1 MKSTLCAH
9 ILCDGVTMKNI
20 TLSMDEE
27 TLKAGRIYAQR
38 HNLSFN
44 DLVRKLVEQ
53 TVLPAKNLWLE
64 DTFAL
69 MDALNVSSE
78 GCSWTREELYRV

>member
-1 MKSTLCAH
+1 
-9 ILCDGVTMKNI
+9 
-20 TLSMDEE
+20 MDEE

-69 MDALNVSSE
+69 MDELNVSSE
-78 GCSWTREELYRV
+78 GSSWTREDLYRV

>member
-1 MKSTLCAH
+1 MKSILCAH
-9 ILCDGVTMKNI
+9 ILCDEVAMKNI

-27 TLKAGRIYAQR
+27 TLKAGRVYAQR

-78 GCSWTREELYRV
+78 GRSWTREELYRV

>member
-1 MKSTLCAH
+1 
-9 ILCDGVTMKNI
+9 
-20 TLSMDEE
+20 MDEE

-78 GCSWTREELYRV
+78 GSSWTREELYRV